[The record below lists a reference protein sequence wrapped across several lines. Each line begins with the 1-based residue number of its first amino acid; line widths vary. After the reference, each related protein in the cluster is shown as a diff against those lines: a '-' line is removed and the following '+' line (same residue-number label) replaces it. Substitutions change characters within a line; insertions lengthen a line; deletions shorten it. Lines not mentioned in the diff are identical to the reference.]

1 MGPRVWRQGGH
12 RLARH
17 APLPPRPAPR
27 QAPRFPHRPLWPRF
41 LTRLNKRVV
50 RSKRGS
56 PSRGKRS
63 MGRTSPG
70 AKDGPGFGALCAAG
84 WWGDARRQA
93 QKHERNILVHVKRKS
108 PPRRAGRWPTLGA
121 ASLPLLLPLSSL
133 DTGVGEGWIL
143 LQATDPLSTKL
154 PQTPEEGAPVH
165 ATRRAQTSAPVSWV
179 RGKPRRGRRLGE
191 RRWSRGRALRPVSHA
206 GPAEGPACPRGPR

>member
-12 RLARH
+12 RLTRH

-56 PSRGKRS
+56 PSREKVIRGS
-63 MGRTSPG
+63 HEPWSEGRPWVW
-70 AKDGPGFGALCAAG
+70 GPMCSRMV
-84 WWGDARRQA
+84 GDARRQA

-165 ATRRAQTSAPVSWV
+165 AARRARTSALVSWV
-179 RGKPRRGRRLGE
+179 RGKPQRGRRLGE
-191 RRWSRGRALRPVSHA
+191 RRWSRGRAPRPVSHA

>member
-56 PSRGKRS
+56 PSRGKQS

-108 PPRRAGRWPTLGA
+108 PPRRARRWPTLGA

-143 LQATDPLSTKL
+143 LHATDPLSTKL

-165 ATRRAQTSAPVSWV
+165 ATCRARTSAPVSWV

-191 RRWSRGRALRPVSHA
+191 RRWSRGRAPRPVSHA